1 MLIRRNIPL
10 DLQNTRKHLF
20 SRPLNLFQ
28 LIRGSAFTRG
38 LPKPDISQDS
48 AATKVFKKAIADNGI
63 RKSDLKN
70 ENKNWVK
77 ALHDIWFNG
86 GSTKISHKTRRML
99 ATYLLLKFT
108 VGRCHLPRVYVSGE
122 GQRAMASDVCTVE

>member
-20 SRPLNLFQ
+20 NRPLNLFQ

-63 RKSDLKN
+63 RGSDLKN
-70 ENKNWVK
+70 ENKK
-77 ALHDIWFNG
+77 MG
-86 GSTKISHKTRRML
+86 KSS
-99 ATYLLLKFT
+99 
-108 VGRCHLPRVYVSGE
+108 P
-122 GQRAMASDVCTVE
+122 